1 MSVTGEFLSQLD
13 KHAFALRPVWRRE
26 ESGVDTTCRKAQV
39 VDDLTRVTLSS
50 SSSSSSSSSGKEEA
64 GAEAASLC
72 VEIKV
77 RSAGESGVDTAG
89 RKA

>member
-50 SSSSSSSSSGKEEA
+50 SSSSKEEA
-64 GAEAASLC
+64 GAETASLC

-77 RSAGESGVDTAG
+77 RSAGASGVDTAG